1 MSWGHT
7 DVWLAGANRYFQ
19 ILEFAFSQVVL
30 CSGKPPIKKKVSCQ
44 TASILR
50 CGLCHTLHPTT
61 CNPFPISTRI
71 IQRPVSLSPR

>member
-30 CSGKPPIKKKVSCQ
+30 CPGKPPILK
-44 TASILR
+44 T
-50 CGLCHTLHPTT
+50 
-61 CNPFPISTRI
+61 
-71 IQRPVSLSPR
+71 